1 MNKFAAL
8 TLSLFLVCGTAL
20 ADTPK
25 DPDAPAA
32 KPKPAATAKPA
43 EKTSA
48 EIAAELETAER
59 LAREQRERAARLAA
73 KLRELGVDP
82 DTV

>member
-32 KPKPAATAKPA
+32 KPKPAATGKPA
-43 EKTSA
+43 EKSSA
-48 EIAAELETAER
+48 EIAAELET
-59 LAREQRERAARLAA
+59 
-73 KLRELGVDP
+73 LRQALQ
-82 DTV
+82 TQQ